1 MNFNLYQLY
10 QEITSSNIANEFIQN
25 PKIFSKITYDKI
37 ISEINSIVNDIN
49 FSNFDDNHLPLE
61 DVIKL
66 SQRLSLPLKYF
77 FDDYYKYIF
86 LNCSSQL
93 RNWRNKNKIN
103 IKKAAG
109 ILAVSPTD
117 LSKWENKKSYPTR
130 KQYIKIRLCLRTR
143 LII

>member
-10 QEITSSNIANEFIQN
+10 SEITISNIATEFIQN
-25 PKIFSKITYDKI
+25 PKISSTITYSKLI
-37 ISEINSIVNDIN
+37 NEINSIVNDIS
-49 FSNFDDNHLPLE
+49 FSNFDDNHLLPE

-66 SQRLSLPLKYF
+66 SQRLSLSLKYF

-93 RNWRNKNKIN
+93 RNWRNNNKIN
-103 IKKAAG
+103 IKKAAS

-117 LSKWENKKSYPTR
+117 LSNWENKKSYPTR
-130 KQYIKIRLCLRTR
+130 KQYLKIKNY
-143 LII
+143 